1 MNDDGYDSDT
11 IKNFRTD
18 MERQMAAM
26 KREFL
31 NKLNERLND
40 H

>member
-11 IKNFRTD
+11 IRNFRTAI
-18 MERQMAAM
+18 ERQMAGM
-26 KREFL
+26 KREFA
-31 NKLNERLND
+31 NKLTEKLHD